1 MKSPGKSFLRSGGL
15 RRAAAL
21 TLGLP
26 VLLSTAAI
34 APAHAAPR
42 QGPPVASVAQ
52 KSLDPNSYKDGRY
65 VVVLAEKPA
74 ATYDGGTDGLPA
86 TKPESGRKLDAKR
99 ADVRKYQAHLE
110 KKQAEVAG
118 QQNVK
123 IQRQFTAALN
133 GFSARLTADQAIKL
147 AKDPGV
153 LVVAPDTEN
162 TPDYS
167 STDFLRL
174 SGATGTWSTRFGGQ
188 DAAGKGVV
196 VGVIDTGYTPSSAFF
211 AGEPVAPLAGDPV
224 VGVPYRD
231 ADGKIAM
238 LKSDGDTFV
247 GECQKGVETGAAFDG
262 TACNS
267 KVLSARY
274 FADEFEHYVP
284 AGSRGAEELLSPVD
298 VASHG
303 THTASTAAGN
313 ANVEAVVDGRSFGLT
328 SGIAPAAKLSIYK
341 VCWEDDD
348 PNTGG
353 CYSSAA
359 IGAINQ
365 AILDGVDV
373 LNYSISGAT
382 STTTDPVSLAF
393 LSAASAGI
401 FIAASAGNTG
411 AAAGTVEHGAP
422 WLTTAAASSFSQEL
436 QGTVEFSDGSKYR
449 GASIMS
455 GQVADA
461 GVVLAANAAADPAAV
476 ADELNAAF
484 CGPGTLDPAKIAGK
498 VVVCDR
504 GVVDRVAKSAEV
516 KRGGGAGMV
525 LVNLDDSS
533 LDTDK
538 HSVPTVHVN
547 PPATGAIKAKVAANP
562 ALTVSLVNKDTT
574 GAPLEAEPQIAGF
587 SSRGPL
593 LAAGSDLLKP
603 DVAAPG
609 VAVLAGVSPVGTG
622 GDTFGF
628 LSGTSMAS
636 PHVAGLGA
644 LVLGRNPKWSP
655 AAVKSAMMTTA
666 GDLRLADGT
675 RDTDVFAT
683 GAGQVDPAR
692 VLDPGLVYDAGYDE
706 YAAFVQG
713 TGMELGKGIGTTRP
727 RDMNV
732 PSFALGNLTGKIEVT
747 RTVTALTPGSY
758 TATADVPG
766 VKVSVTPAVLDFSAA
781 GQQRT
786 FTVSFENQGAPLGQ
800 FATGSLTWRGAGRT
814 VASPIAVRPQSIV
827 AAGDVAFT
835 SKDGAGSGDIRVVSG
850 TNGPVSMTLDGLSK
864 ADSTPV
870 DLVPGGF
877 SGVTDTSNL
886 VKTVSV
892 PEGTPLAKFSVLSA
906 DPDADFDM
914 YVMTPE
920 GPLTVATTSASES
933 VSLPNPTPGPYTIY
947 ANLYASP
954 GGRVTKASVDTAVLG
969 ANVGNATLTPNPLR
983 LSNGKS
989 GKVTLAWKGLSAGSY
1004 LGRATFA
1011 GASDPTFVSV
1021 LVTPAGT
1028 VVVPPTSE
1036 DQDSNDGPGDDG
1048 DNGGADGK
1056 DNKDKKEKKDKGK
1069 KVKKEKGK
1077 IQNGER
1083 RAAPNNAI

>member
-1 MKSPGKSFLRSGGL
+1 
-15 RRAAAL
+15 
-21 TLGLP
+21 
-26 VLLSTAAI
+26 LSTVAI
-34 APAHAAPR
+34 GPANAAPQ
-42 QGPPVASVAQ
+42 QGSPVAGVAQ
-52 KSLDPNSYKDGRY
+52 KSLDPNNYKDGRY
-65 VVVLAEKPA
+65 IVVLAEKPA

-86 TKPESGRKLDAKR
+86 TKPESGRKLDAKK
-99 ADVRKYQAHLE
+99 AEVKKYQAHLE

-118 QQNVK
+118 HQNVK

-133 GFSARLTADQAIKL
+133 GFSAKLTADQAIKL

-162 TPDYS
+162 APDYS
-167 STDFLRL
+167 TTDFLRL
-174 SGATGTWSTRFGGQ
+174 SGATGTWSTKFGGQ

-211 AGEPVAPLAGDPV
+211 AGEPVKPLTGDPV
-224 VGVPYRD
+224 VGVPYRT

-238 LKSDGDTFV
+238 LKSDGDTFA
-247 GECQKGVETGAAFDG
+247 GECQAGQDFDG

-274 FADEFEHYVP
+274 FTDEFETYVP
-284 AGSRGAEELLSPVD
+284 AENRATEELLSPVD

-313 ANVEAVVDGRSFGLT
+313 ANVEAVVDSRSFGLT

-341 VCWEDDD
+341 VCWEDND
-348 PNTGG
+348 PSTGG
-353 CYSSAA
+353 CYSSSSVD
-359 IGAINQ
+359 AINQ

-401 FIAASAGNTG
+401 FIAASAGNSGET
-411 AAAGTVEHGAP
+411 ASTVEHGAP
-422 WLTTAAASSFSQEL
+422 WLTTVAASSFSQEL

-449 GASIMS
+449 GASIMN
-455 GQVADA
+455 GQVTNA
-461 GVVLAANAAADPAAV
+461 GVVLAADAAAGTAAGG
-476 ADELNAAF
+476 DDLNAAL
-484 CGPGTLDPAKIAGK
+484 CAPDTLDPAKIAGK

-516 KRGGGAGMV
+516 KRGGGVGLV
-525 LVNLDDSS
+525 LVNLSESS

-547 PPATGAIKAKVAANP
+547 PPATEAIKAKVAANP

-574 GAPLEAEPQIAGF
+574 GQPLEAEPQIAGF

-636 PHVAGLGA
+636 PHVAGFGA
-644 LVLGRNPKWSP
+644 LVLAKNPKWSP

-666 GDLRLADGT
+666 SDLRLADGT
-675 RDTDVFAT
+675 RNTDVFAT

-692 VLDPGLVYDAGYDE
+692 VLDPGLVYDASLEDYL
-706 YAAFVQG
+706 AFIQG
-713 TGMELGKGIGTTRP
+713 TGMELGMPGIGTTKP

-732 PSFALGNLTGKIEVT
+732 PSFALGNLAGKIEVT
-747 RTVTALTPGSY
+747 RTVTALTPGLY
-758 TATADVPG
+758 KATADVPG
-766 VKVSVTPAVLDFSAA
+766 VKVSVTPAVLNFSAA
-781 GQQRT
+781 GEQRT
-786 FTVSFENQGAPLGQ
+786 FKVSFENQDAPLGQ
-800 FATGSLTWRGAGRT
+800 FATGSLTWQGAGKN
-814 VASPIAVRPQSIV
+814 VASPIAVRPQSLV
-827 AAGDVAFT
+827 AASDVAFT
-835 SKDGAGSGDIRVVSG
+835 SEGGTGSGDIRLVSG
-850 TNGPVSMTLDGLSK
+850 TNGPINVTLDGLSK
-864 ADSTPV
+864 ADSTAV
-870 DLVPGGF
+870 ELVPGPLDF
-877 SGVTDTSNL
+877 VTNASNL
-886 VKTVSV
+886 VKTVEV
-892 PEGTPLAKFSVLSA
+892 PKDAPLAKFSVLSA
-906 DPDADFDM
+906 DPNADFDM

-933 VSLPNPTPGPYTIY
+933 VSIPNPAPGEYTIY

-954 GGRVTKASVDTAVLG
+954 GDQATKASVDAAVL
-969 ANVGNATLTPNPLR
+969 AAKVGNATLTPNPLR

-989 GKVTLAWKGLSAGSY
+989 GKVTLNWQGLSVGSY
-1004 LGRATFA
+1004 IGRATFA

-1021 LVTPAGT
+1021 LVTAAGT

-1048 DNGGADGK
+1048 GNGAHEGK
-1056 DNKDKKEKKDKGK
+1056 DKTEKKDKGK

-1077 IQNGER
+1077 IQNGDLR
-1083 RAAPNNAI
+1083 KAPDNAI

>member
-1 MKSPGKSFLRSGGL
+1 VKSPGKSFLRSGGL

-26 VLLSTAAI
+26 VLLSTVAI
-34 APAHAAPR
+34 APANAAPR

-65 VVVLAEKPA
+65 VVVLADKPA

-86 TKPESGRKLDAKR
+86 TKPEPGRKLDAKR
-99 ADVRKYQAHLE
+99 AEVKKYQAHLE

-118 QQNVK
+118 HQNVK

-147 AKDPGV
+147 AKDPDV
-153 LVVAPDTEN
+153 LVVAPDAEN

-211 AGEPVAPLAGDPV
+211 AGEPVAALTGDPV
-224 VGVPYRD
+224 VGAPYRN

-247 GECQKGVETGAAFDG
+247 GECQTGQDFDG
-262 TACNS
+262 GACNS

-274 FADEFEHYVP
+274 FADEFEYYVP
-284 AGSRGAEELLSPVD
+284 AGSRAAEELLSPVD

-341 VCWEDDD
+341 VCWEDND

-359 IGAINQ
+359 IDAINQ

-401 FIAASAGNTG
+401 FIAASAGNSGPT
-411 AAAGTVEHGAP
+411 ASSVSHGAP
-422 WLTTAAASSFSQEL
+422 WLTTVAASSFSQEL

-455 GQVADA
+455 GQVTDA
-461 GVVLAANAAADPAAV
+461 GVVLSANAAANPAAV
-476 ADELNAAF
+476 ADEENAAF
-484 CGPGTLDPAKIAGK
+484 CGPGTLEPAKIAGK

-547 PPATGAIKAKVAANP
+547 PPATEAIKAKVAANP
-562 ALTVSLVNKDTT
+562 ALTVSLVNTDTT

-587 SSRGPL
+587 SSRGPF

-636 PHVAGLGA
+636 PHVAGFGA
-644 LVLGRNPKWSP
+644 LVLGTNPTWSP

-666 GDLRLADGT
+666 GEIKLADGT

-713 TGMELGKGIGTTRP
+713 TGLDLAKPGIGTTKP

-732 PSFALGNLTGKIEVT
+732 PSFALGNLAGKIEVT
-747 RTVTALTPGSY
+747 RTVTALAPGSY
-758 TATADVPG
+758 KATADVPG
-766 VKVSVTPAVLDFSAA
+766 VKVSVTPAVLNFSAA
-781 GQQRT
+781 GEKRT
-786 FTVSFENQGAPLGQ
+786 YKVSFENKDAPLGQ
-800 FATGSLTWRGAGRT
+800 FATGSLTWQGAGRN
-814 VASPIAVRPQSIV
+814 VASPIAVRPQSLV
-827 AAGDVAFT
+827 AASDVAFT
-835 SKDGAGSGDIRVVSG
+835 SEGGTGSGDIRLVSG
-850 TNGPVSMTLDGLSK
+850 TNSPVTMSLDGLSK
-864 ADSTPV
+864 ADSTGME
-870 DLVPGGF
+870 LVPGPLNF
-877 SGVTDTSNL
+877 ETDASNL
-886 VKTVSV
+886 VKTVQV
-892 PEGTPLAKFSVLSA
+892 PADCQLAKFSVLSS
-906 DPDADFDM
+906 DPNADFDL

-920 GPLTVATTSASES
+920 GPLTAATTSASES
-933 VSLPNPTPGPYTIY
+933 VSIPNPEPGEYTIY
-947 ANLYASP
+947 ANLSASP
-954 GGRVTKASVDTAVLG
+954 GGKATKASVDAAVLG
-969 ANVGNATLTPNPLR
+969 ANTGNATLTPNPLR
-983 LSNGKS
+983 LANGKS
-989 GKVTLAWKGLSAGSY
+989 GQVTLDWNGLAAGSY
-1004 LGRATFA
+1004 LGRVTIA

-1021 LVTPAGT
+1021 LVTPAGV

-1036 DQDSNDGPGDDG
+1036 DQDSNDGPGD
-1048 DNGGADGK
+1048 NGG
-1056 DNKDKKEKKDKGK
+1056 KDKKEKKDKGK